1 MKTLSAKPA
10 EVQHD
15 WYVVDASGKTL
26 GRLATEI
33 ARRLRGK
40 HKTSYTPHV
49 DTGDYIVVIN
59 AEEIQVTGKKALDKK
74 YYRHTGFPGGIRETN
89 FEKLI
94 AHKPE
99 AVLEKAVKGML
110 PKGPLWLCNDQENES
125 VCRYRASTR
134 CSTAT
139 SFGHLRDTA
148 HGY

>member
-49 DTGDYIVVIN
+49 DTGDIS
-59 AEEIQVTGKKALDKK
+59 L
-74 YYRHTGFPGGIRETN
+74 
-89 FEKLI
+89 
-94 AHKPE
+94 
-99 AVLEKAVKGML
+99 
-110 PKGPLWLCNDQENES
+110 
-125 VCRYRASTR
+125 
-134 CSTAT
+134 
-139 SFGHLRDTA
+139 
-148 HGY
+148 